1 MADTFFNPID
11 IALSDGN
18 SNPPAGFGRLQI
30 KNDGK
35 LRVKANGIEQI
46 LEPVRITE
54 LRIDNGNATTTFND
68 YLLRLDFGQG
78 GANIN
83 VQGTP

>member
-35 LRVKANGIEQI
+35 LRVKANGMEQVIEPSVVTKLI
-46 LEPVRITE
+46 
-54 LRIDNGNATTTFND
+54 IDGGNANTAPENFV
-68 YLLRLDFGQG
+68 LRFDFGS
-78 GANIN
+78 A
-83 VQGTP
+83 T